1 MARAIYQYQPINE
14 TPDVAVGILLPMDK
28 SSAAYSTELIAISGS
43 ALAPGYHYD
52 SGKKGGSSV
61 FAQSYSTEEQ
71 AISNLKN
78 LLLTFK
84 GERFMQ
90 PDFGTHIRESVFK
103 QNTREMADYLKETLT
118 ADIARWLPYIVVND
132 IIIIRHI
139 DAHTID
145 IQVNFRVGLTGAN
158 LTINIMATENEIIIT
173 SITPDTS
180 PSTLIQVDSFGIG

>member
-132 IIIIRHI
+132 IIIIRRI
-139 DAHTID
+139 DEHTID
-145 IQVNFRVGLTGAN
+145 IQVKFQVGLTGAN

-180 PSTLIQVDSFGIG
+180 PSTLIQVGSFGIG